1 MSELNKYNINIYVLN
16 NNLDCFIEKIKE
28 SCECFSINNLDNN
41 DNLQRNITAFWRW
54 IPLIGSEEEN
64 IKLLLELLKKKIE
77 ICFDKKNNH
86 TFKEVIIIT
95 NNSLSKEI
103 IQSFFDQLE
112 EILDEKSKYYHP
124 FVIFLTKEKINV
136 NYDEYENLDDK
147 KIFFLD
153 FPTDEFSLS
162 ALIFKLIQCCSYYN
176 ELGDYFYINGYP
188 YQSISENDEYPTYLN
203 ILISGRSQSGKS
215 TFINLLLN
223 EKRAKEGGNNCG
235 CSQVFQKYKVLN
247 YPIRLYDTI
256 GFGDEDKDIE
266 NMKNYFKKMD
276 DELTNAKEKIHL
288 ILYFIDGGAGNKF
301 SKNEIILL
309 EELLKRNIIILYI
322 VTKFDFNPEKN
333 IDKYKIEL
341 MKIYKSLTSIIGKK
355 SFPSKEDEENLKRFL
370 GVNLVKN
377 HKRPAF
383 GFNTIIQT
391 IYSYFNSEA
400 IILRVIKRKYEE
412 KQNNEEIKWEDI
424 YEILKDNFFF
434 NHLKN
439 YEEIENKYQQKA
451 QKAIDDAKLKLA
463 FLGCIPIIDLIS
475 HHYINKSLNKEIQ
488 NAFKNNSNSFD
499 KKMEN
504 EQFFAKNTIKSE
516 ESSKG
521 FFEKLAVNVANF
533 FNRTF
538 FKISEEGDKMM
549 NSNLEKFR
557 QVNFNITMSLI
568 DSILKGIEFFE
579 KFCLSQDK

>member
-1 MSELNKYNINIYVLN
+1 M
-16 NNLDCFIEKIKE
+16 
-28 SCECFSINNLDNN
+28 
-41 DNLQRNITAFWRW
+41 
-54 IPLIGSEEEN
+54 
-64 IKLLLELLKKKIE
+64 
-77 ICFDKKNNH
+77 
-86 TFKEVIIIT
+86 
-95 NNSLSKEI
+95 
-103 IQSFFDQLE
+103 E

-412 KQNNEEIKWEDI
+412 KQNNGEIDWEDI
-424 YEILKDNFFF
+424 YNILKKNCFF

-439 YEEIENKYQQKA
+439 YEEIEKKYQQQA